1 MKAATARSSRNPG
14 RKFSTNVPA
23 GSETARAAV
32 AGEVNDEDAALEK
45 EHPDGS
51 RSGQRPLKR
60 GRG

>member
-1 MKAATARSSRNPG
+1 MKTAAARSSRNPG
-14 RKFSTNVPA
+14 RKPAKGFPA
-23 GSETARAAV
+23 GSGNARTAV

-51 RSGQRPLKR
+51 NSGPRPLKR